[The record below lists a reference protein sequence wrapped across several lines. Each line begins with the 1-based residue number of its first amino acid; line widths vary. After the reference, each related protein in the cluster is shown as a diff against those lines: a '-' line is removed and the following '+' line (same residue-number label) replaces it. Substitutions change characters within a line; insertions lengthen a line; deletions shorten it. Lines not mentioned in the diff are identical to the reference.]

1 MIKLSGEYSPLII
14 REDKGGRKLSCDV
27 DGEREKISFYTFD
40 DRKDIVEI
48 VMLNG
53 KDNGK
58 RILYSENGNKK
69 IITTYLNYD
78 FDVDNLELNVWEIRK
93 KELGNLMLGHIRE
106 GELEKKHLERISGEI
121 LIRRQ
126 LLEHAADNY
135 SKILGYLEE
144 RQNNFIR
151 RTI

>member
-1 MIKLSGEYSPLII
+1 
-14 REDKGGRKLSCDV
+14 
-27 DGEREKISFYTFD
+27 
-40 DRKDIVEI
+40 
-48 VMLNG
+48 MLNG

-69 IITTYLNYD
+69 IITAYLNYD

-106 GELEKKHLERISGEI
+106 GELVKKHLERISGEI

-144 RQNNFIR
+144 KQNNFIR